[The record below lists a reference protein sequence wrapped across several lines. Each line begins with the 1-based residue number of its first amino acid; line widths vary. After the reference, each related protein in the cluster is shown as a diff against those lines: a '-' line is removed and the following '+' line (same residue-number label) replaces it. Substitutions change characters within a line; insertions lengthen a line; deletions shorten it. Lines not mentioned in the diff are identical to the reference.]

1 VRRLAFKEHLQ
12 IPLTFAY
19 RSCPG
24 SHRRFGSCEEARDNH
39 PEQESEDGPQSLLV
53 IIYSVTNVPRKASA
67 GNSTL
72 GITSRAV
79 NYDDKSELVEA
90 LQGIHT
96 VLSFIQLLSD
106 PENKSQ
112 KNLIDAAVVA
122 GVNRFAPS
130 EWGRQV
136 NSDEWCK
143 GDI

>member
-1 VRRLAFKEHLQ
+1 VAQDVWHSTFKAHLQ

-39 PEQESEDGPQSLLV
+39 PEQECEDGPPRLCV
-53 IIYSVTNVPRKASA
+53 ISYSVSNVPWKASV
-67 GNSTL
+67 GNSTPEV
-72 GITSRAV
+72 TSRAV

-112 KNLIDAAVVA
+112 KNLIDAAIVSSVK
-122 GVNRFAPS
+122 RFAPS
-130 EWGRQV
+130 EWGR
-136 NSDEWCK
+136 
-143 GDI
+143 